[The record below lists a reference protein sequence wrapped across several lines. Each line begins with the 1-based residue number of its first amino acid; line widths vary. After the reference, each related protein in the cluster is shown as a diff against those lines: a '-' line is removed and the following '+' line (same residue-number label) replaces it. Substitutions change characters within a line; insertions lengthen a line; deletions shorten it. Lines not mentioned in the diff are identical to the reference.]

1 MATSAQEEFV
11 LGAADHW
18 VRRCFLPHLLY
29 SSNPFSLQSEA
40 HTSPLSSANLTNS
53 PREGKSFCIGRPVSE
68 QPFLLTATPT
78 KRSTSLSAPPTDA
91 FRQGLG
97 GWSGASAA
105 AISSKTNMPPL
116 VPSSASWV
124 SVAAVAIARSSEG
137 RYACTAP

>member
-18 VRRCFLPHLLY
+18 VLRCFLPHLLY
-29 SSNPFSLQSEA
+29 SSNSFSLQSEA

-53 PREGKSFCIGRPVSE
+53 PREGKSLCNQRHCLRPDTES
-68 QPFLLTATPT
+68 FGKATT
-78 KRSTSLSAPPTDA
+78 LSYSPNCPDA

-105 AISSKTNMPPL
+105 AISSKTSMPPL
-116 VPSSASWV
+116 VPSSAFSV